1 MRLAM
6 HRSDNIPK
14 KQAAQIINISL
25 SGIDR
30 KRRNDDTFPRPYKIG
45 GKIMFS
51 EKEILAWIESQKEKR
66 F

>member
-6 HRSDNIPK
+6 FHSDNISK
-14 KQAAQIINISL
+14 KQAARIINISL

-30 KRRNDDTFPRPYKIG
+30 RRRNDDTFPRPYKIG